1 MNDKQPEN
9 LAQALTP
16 TPDETED
23 AASFFRGTVVR
34 VTYYSEDSGF
44 GVLKAEPEYGTRDPQ
59 NINTVL
65 TTIVGVFPPTISSGS
80 YFIARG
86 EWHTHPKFGR
96 QFKAQSITEADPT
109 GKEAIER
116 YLASGAIK
124 GFGPVL
130 AKRVI
135 EHLGEEV
142 LQIIDNNP
150 DRLLEVPGIGKK
162 KLREILDAW
171 QKKRN
176 IREVLL
182 FFQNHG
188 ISLSLAQ
195 RIYQAYGD
203 KAIEIVSKNP
213 YALAHDVWGIG
224 FLTADTIARA
234 LGTDLKSKERVIAG
248 IAHTLA
254 QATDDGHCYLP
265 QDMLLAKSA
274 SLLQLDDEDLLRS
287 SLGEASL
294 RGDLIADA
302 EHIYLPSLFQA
313 ESQLARCIA
322 QRLAAALEP
331 SVKIAERLVETT
343 CEQAQLKPVQTA
355 FPAQQPAQN
364 QPIIRLSDQQK
375 EAVRYAAHNSLL
387 IITGGPG
394 CGKTTVVRTIAQLFR
409 RAGLGVK
416 LAAPTGRAAQRL
428 AELCGMPASTIH
440 RLLHY
445 DPTKRAFLHNQHNLL
460 PLDALIVDESS
471 MIDIPLATSLFRA
484 TPPNARVVVVGD
496 ADQLPSV
503 GPGLFLGDLLKI
515 AEIPRVRLTM
525 LFRRADE
532 SLITGIAHQI
542 NSAVV
547 PEIPEP
553 DGATKTDAY
562 FLPAPDAEAAAALIE
577 RLTVEQIPKKFGFS
591 GSDITVLSPV
601 NQGVLGINALNKRLQ
616 QRLIP
621 PVPGLPSVKVGDLEF
636 RHGDRVVQRVNNY
649 NIHPSGV
656 FNGDQG
662 EVIGIDA
669 NAKSIYVRLWDGR
682 EIEYEADVLDQLD
695 LAYALTIHRS
705 QGCEVPVVILALH
718 DSHNI
723 MLERQLIYTAVTRAK
738 RLLVIVGTK
747 RALAIATKRSRSKR
761 RYTELTGRVVKYLA
775 KSA

>member
-1 MNDKQPEN
+1 MS
-9 LAQALTP
+9 
-16 TPDETED
+16 TEQLD
-23 AASFFRGTVVR
+23 NTVHAEPQLPGEAEDSPAFFRGTVVR
-34 VTYYSEDSGF
+34 VTYYNTDSGF
-44 GVLKAEPEYGTRDPQ
+44 GVLRAEPECGTRDPQ
-59 NINTVL
+59 NVTTVL
-65 TTIVGVFPPTISSGS
+65 TTVVGVFPPNISNGS

-86 EWHTHPKFGR
+86 EWTTHPKFGR
-96 QFKAQSITEADPT
+96 QFKAKSITEADPT

-116 YLASGAIK
+116 YLGSGAVK

-142 LQIIDNNP
+142 LQIIDHDP
-150 DRLLEVPGIGKK
+150 ERLLEVPGIGRK
-162 KLREILDAW
+162 KLREILESW

-182 FFQNHG
+182 FFQNHN

-213 YALAHDVWGIG
+213 YALAHDIWGIG

-234 LGTDLKSKERVIAG
+234 LGTDPKSKERIIAG
-248 IAHTLA
+248 IAHTLT

-265 QDMLLAKSA
+265 EEMLLAKSS

-287 SLGEASL
+287 SLNEAAL
-294 RGDLIADA
+294 RGDVIADSGRM
-302 EHIYLPSLFQA
+302 YLPSLYQA
-313 ESQLARCIA
+313 ESQLAHCIA
-322 QRLAAALEP
+322 KRLAAALEP
-331 SVKIAERLVETT
+331 SVRIAERLVETT
-343 CEQAQLKPVQTA
+343 CEQAQLKTQQTP
-355 FPAQQPAQN
+355 FPAQQPAPN
-364 QPIIRLSDQQK
+364 QPVIRLSEQQK
-375 EAVRYAAHNSLL
+375 DAVRLAAHKSML

-394 CGKTTVVRTIAQLFR
+394 CGKTTIVRTIAQLYR
-409 RAGLGVK
+409 RAGLSVK
-416 LAAPTGRAAQRL
+416 LAAPTGRAAQRM
-428 AELCGMPASTIH
+428 AELCDMPASTIH

-445 DPTKRAFLHNQHNLL
+445 DPQSRTFLHNQHDPL

-471 MIDIPLATSLFRA
+471 MIDIPLANSLFRA
-484 TPPNARVVVVGD
+484 TPPNARIVIVGD

-515 AEIPRVRLTM
+515 NDIPRVRLTM

-532 SLITGIAHQI
+532 SLITSIAHQI

-547 PEIPEP
+547 PDIPEP

-562 FLPAPDAEAAAALIE
+562 FLRAPDTEAAAALIE
-577 RLTVEQIPKKFGFS
+577 RLAVEQIPKKFGFS

-616 QRLIP
+616 QKLIP
-621 PVPGLPSVKVGDLEF
+621 SVPGLPHVKVAELEF

-649 NIHPSGV
+649 NIHPNGV

-669 NAKSIYVRLWDGR
+669 DAKSLYVRLWDGR
-682 EIEYEADVLDQLD
+682 EVEYKPEALDQLD

-738 RLLVIVGTK
+738 RLLIVVGTK
-747 RALAIATKRSRSKR
+747 RALAIAAKRSRSKR
-761 RYTELTGRVVKYLA
+761 RYTELAGRVIAYLE